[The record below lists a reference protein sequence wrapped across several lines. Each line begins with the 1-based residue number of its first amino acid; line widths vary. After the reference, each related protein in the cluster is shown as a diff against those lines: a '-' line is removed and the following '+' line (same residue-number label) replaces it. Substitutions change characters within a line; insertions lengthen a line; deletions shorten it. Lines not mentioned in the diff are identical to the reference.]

1 LEVGVVSEA
10 STQLSWTSDR
20 FQAAFWTTKRAMA
33 EAADAAYRRHGVRS
47 GQQFILMA
55 LWDED
60 GQTPGE
66 LARRL
71 GLATPT
77 VTKATHRME
86 TAGLVAR
93 RPHPTDRRLVRIHLT
108 ERGEALRQVF
118 DAEMRKLSERALETF
133 TDAERAQFV
142 QFLDRLRANLQR

>member
-1 LEVGVVSEA
+1 VVGDWTSD
-10 STQLSWTSDR
+10 WTSDR
-20 FQAAFWTTKRAMA
+20 FQVAFWTTKRAMA

-60 GQTPGE
+60 GLTPGE
-66 LARRL
+66 LAKQL

-86 TAGLVAR
+86 TAGLVVR
-93 RPHPTDRRLVRIHLT
+93 RPHPHDRRLVRIHLT
-108 ERGEALRQVF
+108 ERGMALRKEF
-118 DAEMRKLSERALETF
+118 DAEMHALSESALAGF

-142 QFLDRLRANLQR
+142 EFLERLYRSLRGKPG